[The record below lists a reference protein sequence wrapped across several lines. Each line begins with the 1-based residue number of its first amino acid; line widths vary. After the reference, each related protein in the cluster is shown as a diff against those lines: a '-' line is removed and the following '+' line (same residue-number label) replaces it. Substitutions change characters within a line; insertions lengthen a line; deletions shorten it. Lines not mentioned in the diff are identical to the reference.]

1 MGFVSSSAR
10 KIVTTSV
17 AYARAISII
26 AVALGLI
33 AGLYDFKAFAIRT
46 NLDSLI
52 SADLPWRSGEAEVA
66 REFPDQGDD
75 IIAVIDGDT
84 PELAERAAAALAK
97 KLRGQTDLY
106 VSLNRLNGGALY
118 DRERLLFLPVAD
130 VQKVTNTLIGAQPLL
145 APIAADP
152 SLRGLLVGLDTGLA
166 AIAEDSKETTPLS
179 YPVSE
184 IGRVLSE
191 TEKGNEVFLSWD
203 SFLSDRRPDPTE
215 WRQFIEL
222 IPKLDFSRVAP
233 GEAGVAGIRQAVQDL
248 GLTADKGVRV
258 RLTGSV
264 PILDDEFSTL
274 EETSGPVAMLA
285 VFCMLVIL
293 YLALRSVR
301 LIFCV
306 VLTLTIGAALTSAV
320 GLLAYGRFN
329 LISVA
334 FLPLFIG
341 LGIDFAIQYCVRVR
355 TELSSEQRLG
365 VVLPQAAAS
374 VGRGLA
380 LAATAIAIGFFAFV
394 PTDYRGI
401 SELGFIAGSGI
412 VIAFVLTVTLLPAL
426 ISLTGTS
433 KARAEP
439 KAWFR
444 FDADKHVIRF
454 RIAILSVGLVLAVAG
469 VFALPLIKFNFDPM
483 RLRSLKSESVSTYL
497 ELSRNVETTPNTVAV
512 LAPTLADAMALA
524 DRIAALPQVGRTV
537 TLDTFIPKDQAPKL
551 ALIEDAHN
559 LLDLSL
565 NPFETAPPP
574 TDAQLVEKI
583 LDTERRLRKAQPV
596 VDGSFK
602 TSIGEL
608 ADSLARLAKGSPEDR
623 LKAQTALLAGFPT
636 ALTQV
641 NASLTA
647 KPITR
652 DALPALLRRQWVSP
666 QGAALIQVFPKNDL
680 STPAL
685 ITNFVHAVQSVA
697 PSVSGAAVDVVESG
711 RTILH
716 AFFDAGLFSA
726 VAIIALLFVALRN
739 VLWVALAIT
748 PVLLSGLL
756 MFGTCVAFGVDV
768 NLENMIALP
777 LLLAIGV
784 AFNIYFI
791 VAWRSGT
798 QGILNSS
805 LTSAIIFSALTT
817 GTAFASLSLSAHPGT
832 ASMGVLL
839 LIALF
844 WIVATTMTFLPAL
857 LSVSVGVNR
866 DIAA

>member
-1 MGFVSSSAR
+1 MGTTSSLAG
-10 KIVTTSV
+10 KIVATSV
-17 AYARAISII
+17 AYARSISVV
-26 AVALGLI
+26 AVALGLA
-33 AGLYDFKAFAIRT
+33 AGLYDFQSFAIRT

-66 REFPDQGDD
+66 RQFPDQDDD

-84 PELAERAAAALAK
+84 PELAERATAALAK
-97 KLRGQTDLY
+97 TLRPQTDLY
-106 VSLNRLNGGALY
+106 KGVHRLNGGSLF
-118 DRERLLFLPVAD
+118 DRERFLFLPVAD
-130 VQKVTNTLIGAQPLL
+130 VKKVTDSLIGAQPLL

-152 SLRGLLVGLDTGLA
+152 SLRGLLVGLDTGLS
-166 AIAEDSKETTPLS
+166 AIAEDSDETTPLS

-184 IGRVLSE
+184 IGRILAQA
-191 TEKGNEVFLSWD
+191 EKGKDVFLSWD

-233 GEAGVAGIRQAVQDL
+233 GEASVAAIRKVVQEQ
-248 GLTADKGVRV
+248 GLTPENGMRV

-274 EETSGPVAMLA
+274 RETSGPIALLA
-285 VFCMLVIL
+285 IFCMLVIL
-293 YLALRSVR
+293 YAALRSFR

-306 VLTLTIGAALTSAV
+306 FVTLTIGAAFATAA

-355 TELSSEQRLG
+355 TELLIEPKLRL
-365 VVLPQAAAS
+365 VLSKAAAS
-374 VGRGLA
+374 VGRGLG

-394 PTDYRGI
+394 PTDYRGV

-426 ISLTGTS
+426 ISLTGASGATQERIS
-433 KARAEP
+433 TR
-439 KAWFR
+439 R
-444 FDADKHVIRF
+444 FDADAYVVRF
-454 RIAILSVGLVLAVAG
+454 RVAILSLGLVLAVAG
-469 VFALPLIKFNFDPM
+469 LFALPLLRFNFDPM
-483 RLRSLKSESVSTYL
+483 RLRSLKSESVATYI
-497 ELSRNVETTPNTVAV
+497 ELSQNVDTTPNTVAV
-512 LAPTLADAMALA
+512 LAPTLTDAVALA
-524 DRIAALPQVGRTV
+524 DKISALPEVGKVV
-537 TLDTFIPKDQAPKL
+537 TFNTFIPKDQASKL

-565 NPFETAPPP
+565 NPFEVAPAP
-574 TDAQLVEKI
+574 TDAELVKKI
-583 LDTERRLRKAQPV
+583 LETERRLRQAEPLAE
-596 VDGSFK
+596 GSFK
-602 TSIGEL
+602 ASITDL
-608 ADSLARLAKGSPEDR
+608 ADSLARLAKGSPDDR
-623 LKAQTALLAGFPT
+623 VKAQTALLAGFPT
-636 ALTQV
+636 ALAQV
-641 NASLTA
+641 NASLVA
-647 KPITR
+647 KPI
-652 DALPALLRRQWVSP
+652 ALDDLPERLRIQWVSP
-666 QGAALIQVFPKNDL
+666 QGAALIQVFPKNNL

-685 ITNFVHAVQSVA
+685 ITNFVHEVQSVA
-697 PSVSGAAVDVVESG
+697 PTVSGAAVDIVESG
-711 RTILH
+711 RTILQ
-716 AFFDAGLFSA
+716 AFLDAGLFSA
-726 VAIIALLFVALRN
+726 VAIVVLLFIALRN
-739 VLWVALAIT
+739 VLWVVLAIT

-756 MFGTCVAFGVDV
+756 MFGTCVDFGVDV

-798 QGILNSS
+798 KRILNSS
-805 LTSAIIFSALTT
+805 LTSAIVFSALTT

-832 ASMGVLL
+832 ASMGILL

-844 WIVATTMTFLPAL
+844 WILVTTLTFLPAL
-857 LSVSVGVNR
+857 LSVAAGAKR
-866 DIAA
+866 DPA